1 MIRKNFDQQLD
12 ELNQDLL
19 KMGSMV
25 AEAIHKAVKSLAQG
39 DVELAKEVKEEDDYI
54 DEFEVKIEK
63 KCIRLIALQQPVARD
78 LRTIGMISKIITD
91 LERMGDYAYNIAR
104 ITIEIANEPLIKP
117 LVDIPHM
124 TEITQEMVRECLDA
138 FVKLDVDKAREVA
151 EMDDDVDRINDQ
163 ILRELLTY
171 MMEDAST
178 ISQAT
183 RLMFVGRYLERIADH
198 ATNICERIIYMVTGE
213 RVSL

>member
-1 MIRKNFDQQLD
+1 MVRSNFNQELE
-12 ELNQDLL
+12 ELNQELL

-25 AEAIHKAVKSLAQG
+25 EEAIHKSVISLKEK
-39 DVELAKEVKEEDDYI
+39 DVELAEEVMNDDDKI
-54 DEFEVKIEK
+54 DDIEIKIEK
-63 KCIRLIALQQPVARD
+63 KCIKLIALQQPVARD

-91 LERMGDYAYNIAR
+91 LERMGDLAYNIAR
-104 ITIEIANEPLIKP
+104 ITTEIAGESLIKP

-124 TEITQEMVRECLDA
+124 MQITQDMVRESLDA
-138 FVKLDVDKAREVA
+138 FVNQDEEKAYEVA
-151 EMDDDVDRINDQ
+151 EMDEQVDQLNEQ

-171 MMEDAST
+171 MMEDASA
-178 ISQAT
+178 INQAT

-213 RVSL
+213 RKDL

>member
-1 MIRKNFDQQLD
+1 MVRSNFNQELE
-12 ELNQDLL
+12 ELNQKLL

-25 AEAIHKAVKSLAQG
+25 EEAIHKSVTSLAEK
-39 DVELAKEVKEEDDYI
+39 DIELAEEVMDNDDMI
-54 DEFEVKIEK
+54 DEVEVEIEK
-63 KCIRLIALQQPVARD
+63 RCIKLIALQQPVAKD

-91 LERMGDYAYNIAR
+91 LERMGDLAYNIAR
-104 ITIEIANEPLIKP
+104 ITTEIAGESLIKP

-124 TEITQEMVRECLDA
+124 TRITQDMVRESLDA
-138 FVKLDVDKAREVA
+138 FVNLDVEKAYEVA
-151 EMDDDVDRINDQ
+151 EMDDEVDRINEQ

-198 ATNICERIIYMVTGE
+198 STNICERIIYMITGE
-213 RVSL
+213 REKL

>member
-1 MIRKNFDQQLD
+1 MVRSSFNQELED
-12 ELNQDLL
+12 LNQELL

-25 AEAIHKAVKSLAQG
+25 EEAIHKAVTSLAEK
-39 DVELAKEVKEEDDYI
+39 DVELAEEVMNNDDRI
-54 DEFEVKIEK
+54 DDFEVDIEK
-63 KCIRLIALQQPVARD
+63 KCIKLIALQQPVARD

-91 LERMGDYAYNIAR
+91 LERMGDLAYNIAR
-104 ITIEIANEPLIKP
+104 ITTEIAEETLIKP

-124 TEITQEMVRECLDA
+124 TRIAQDMVRECLDA
-138 FVKLDVDKAREVA
+138 FVNQDVDKAYEVA
-151 EMDDDVDRINDQ
+151 EMDEEVDRINEQ

-213 RVSL
+213 RKDL

>member
-1 MIRKNFDQQLD
+1 MVRSNFNQELE
-12 ELNQDLL
+12 ELNQKLL

-25 AEAIHKAVKSLAQG
+25 EEAIHKSVTSLAEK
-39 DVELAKEVKEEDDYI
+39 DVELAEEVMENDDLI
-54 DEFEVKIEK
+54 DEAEVEIEK
-63 KCIRLIALQQPVARD
+63 RCIKLIALQQPVAKD

-91 LERMGDYAYNIAR
+91 LERMGDLAYNIAR
-104 ITIEIANEPLIKP
+104 ITTEIAGESLIKP

-124 TEITQEMVRECLDA
+124 TRITQDMVRESLDA
-138 FVKLDVDKAREVA
+138 FVNLDSEKAYEVA
-151 EMDDDVDRINDQ
+151 EMDDEVDRINEQ

-213 RVSL
+213 REEL

>member
-1 MIRKNFDQQLD
+1 MVRKNFDQEL
-12 ELNQDLL
+12 EKLNQELL

-25 AEAIHKAVKSLAQG
+25 EEAIHKAVTSLAES
-39 DVELAKEVKEEDDYI
+39 DVELAKEVKENDDAI
-54 DEFEVKIEK
+54 DDFEVAIEK
-63 KCIRLIALQQPVARD
+63 KCIRLIALQQPVAKD

-104 ITIEIANEPLIKP
+104 ITTEIANEPLIKP
-117 LVDIPHM
+117 LVDIPRM
-124 TEITQEMVRECLDA
+124 TKITQEMVRECLDA
-138 FVKLDVDKAREVA
+138 FVNLDIEKAKEVA
-151 EMDDDVDRINDQ
+151 AMDEEVDRINDQ

-178 ISQAT
+178 ITQAT
-183 RLMFVGRYLERIADH
+183 RLMFAGRYLERIADH
-198 ATNICERIIYMVTGE
+198 ATNICERIVYMVTGE